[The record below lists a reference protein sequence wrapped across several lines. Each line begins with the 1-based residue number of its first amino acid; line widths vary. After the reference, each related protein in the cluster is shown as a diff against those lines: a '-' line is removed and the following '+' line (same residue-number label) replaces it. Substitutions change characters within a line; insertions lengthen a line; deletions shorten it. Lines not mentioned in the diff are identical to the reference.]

1 MICGILQSSTLGP
14 LLFILYSADVTEIAE
29 RQVICI
35 RASADD
41 LQLYASCAA
50 SDLQT
55 STDRWLAC
63 VSEINQWMSSVG
75 LSSMLT
81 KTEPGSAQASTAV
94 SEVKLDAT
102 RGW

>member
-1 MICGILQSSTLGP
+1 LVCGIPQSSTLSP
-14 LLFILYSADVTEIAE
+14 LLFILYSADVIEIAE
-29 RQVICI
+29 SLVIRI
-35 RASADD
+35 RAPADD

-75 LSSMLT
+75 
-81 KTEPGSAQASTAV
+81 
-94 SEVKLDAT
+94 
-102 RGW
+102 